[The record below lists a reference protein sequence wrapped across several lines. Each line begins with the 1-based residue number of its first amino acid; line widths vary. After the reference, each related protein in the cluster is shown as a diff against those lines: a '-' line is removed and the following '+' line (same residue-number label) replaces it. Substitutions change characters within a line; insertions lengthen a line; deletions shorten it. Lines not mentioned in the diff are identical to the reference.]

1 MRIPNTLP
9 TTLRLS
15 LSFPFLQIFLRRLS
29 FELLEFCPSIF
40 EDLHGNVKPVDLGR
54 TDISGVV
61 GRG

>member
-9 TTLRLS
+9 AILPLS
-15 LSFPFLQIFLRRLS
+15 LSFPFLQIFLRGLS
-29 FELLEFCPSIF
+29 FELLEFRPPVF
-40 EDLHGNVKPVDLGR
+40 EDLYGEIEPVDLGR